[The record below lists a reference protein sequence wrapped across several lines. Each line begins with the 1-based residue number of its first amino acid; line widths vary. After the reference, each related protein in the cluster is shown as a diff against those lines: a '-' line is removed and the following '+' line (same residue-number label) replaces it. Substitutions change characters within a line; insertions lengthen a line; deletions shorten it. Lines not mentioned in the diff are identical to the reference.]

1 MARTTPTAAAAQH
14 VAASTEALQLA
25 YRHLARP
32 GWPNTLEAALAVP
45 ALRHQLHAQAATLG
59 RPSWQ
64 QRQAVHASHSLPRS
78 PVPPTPGVY
87 DGPAA
92 RRPAGSIAK
101 AQQTGTGLSL
111 WPSQLPAGR
120 QPPTYRKLGA
130 T

>member
-1 MARTTPTAAAAQH
+1 M
-14 VAASTEALQLA
+14 ASTAMPTPAPTPSREQLQMA

-32 GWPNTLEAALAVP
+32 GWPNTLEAELAAP

-64 QRQAVHASHSLPRS
+64 QRQAVHASHSLPRA

-92 RRPAGSIAK
+92 HRPAGSIAK
-101 AQQTGTGLSL
+101 PQQLGTGLSI
-111 WPSQLPAGR
+111 WPAQLPAGR

-130 T
+130 A